1 MKNKS
6 IILSMFVAVL
16 AMTLLISSVSA
27 LDEHSCVVA
36 EINDISPSSIEIGE
50 EFTVGLQIENCGSK
64 IPESVSF
71 ELMQVPKD
79 LEIKEPL
86 IINISKLY
94 YGNSERFIT
103 YHMRTKDHASPGTYV
118 IKTRLRYDNIIK
130 EDEITFEI
138 IGAESEL
145 GIATIKTDPV
155 LPIEGDAVE
164 MTLRVENAGTGTAKS
179 VRVYVDHPFK
189 GLKQSFIGTLEPQED
204 GPAVLT
210 FIVDK
215 SGEFTFPV
223 TISYND
229 DFGEGETK
237 TEVSLS
243 ILKKPSNIGTTI
255 FVIILLALIGGG
267 GYYFFRVKKSK
278 DKIIRQLLKGNGSKE
293 KEKNNE

>member
-1 MKNKS
+1 MRK
-6 IILSMFVAVL
+6 ILFLFFLVFFLSQ
-16 AMTLLISSVSA
+16 SVYA
-27 LDEHSCVVA
+27 LSEHSCVVA
-36 EINDISPSSIEIGE
+36 EVSDISPSSIEIGE
-50 EFTVGLQIENCGSK
+50 EFTVGLQVENCGSK
-64 IPESVSF
+64 MPTFVSF

-86 IINISKLY
+86 VINISKLY

-103 YHMRTKDHASPGTYV
+103 YHMRTKDNASPGTYV

-155 LPIEGDAVE
+155 LPIEGDTVE

-179 VRVYVDHPFK
+179 VKVYVDHPFK

-210 FIVDK
+210 FIVDEA
-215 SGEFTFPV
+215 GEFTFPV
-223 TISYND
+223 IISYND

-237 TEVSLS
+237 TEMGISV
-243 ILKKPSNIGTTI
+243 LKKPSNIGTII
-255 FVIILLALIGGG
+255 FVVILLALIGGG
-267 GYYFFRVKKSK
+267 IYYFFKVKKSK
-278 DKIIRQLLKGNGSKE
+278 DKIIHQLLKGNGPKE
-293 KEKNNE
+293 KQK